1 MIKNLQIKTCVIEMS
16 KMKKLGIIGIGNWG
30 KNLIRD
36 ASKISYVKK
45 CSSQGNP
52 KNINWLKKN
61 HPSIQHTTDSKE
73 IFTDKEIQYCNSHT
87 KSYIHFS
94 GKYAVKEAVKKA
106 LLSNKIIESISMKE
120 IEVLNNPDKSP
131 YITLNNLNDIK
142 CNVSISHDGDYAIA
156 FIILEK

>member
-1 MIKNLQIKTCVIEMS
+1 MISIGTDIIKINRI
-16 KMKKLGIIGIGNWG
+16 KKLIE
-30 KNLIRD
+30 D
-36 ASKISYVKK
+36 KK
-45 CSSQGNP
+45 FLN
-52 KNINWLKKN
+52 K
-61 HPSIQHTTDSKE
+61 

>member
-1 MIKNLQIKTCVIEMS
+1 MISIGTDIIKIDRI
-16 KMKKLGIIGIGNWG
+16 KKLIEN
-30 KNLIRD
+30 KKFLN
-36 ASKISYVKK
+36 KIFS
-45 CSSQGNP
+45 N
-52 KNINWLKKN
+52 
-61 HPSIQHTTDSKE
+61 KE
-73 IFTDKEIQYCNSHT
+73 IHYCNSHAQ
-87 KSYIHFS
+87 SYIHFS

-156 FIILEK
+156 FVIIEK